1 MGGIRMGRCGGG
13 GWRRWNS
20 GVGGGIGVERV

>member
-1 MGGIRMGRCGGG
+1 MGGIRMGRCGG

-20 GVGGGIGVERV
+20 GVGGGIGVERI